1 VLASLGQAVAGNWAG
16 FLALRFLAGV
26 VGSPPISIFGG
37 VIADLFEGEVVRGRV
52 MMYWYVC
59 VYPCFVL
66 SFFLFVSILT
76 HLKNVLFFLPLNVDR
91 NCTDKPVS

>member
-1 VLASLGQAVAGNWAG
+1 VLVTGAALFVLASLGQAVAGNWAG

-59 VYPCFVL
+59 LFNPCL
-66 SFFLFVSILT
+66 SPSFFFLFLLVFILT
-76 HLKNVLFFLPLNVDR
+76 HLGFYSSFL
-91 NCTDKPVS
+91 

>member
-1 VLASLGQAVAGNWAG
+1 VLVTGAALFVLASLGQAVAGNWAG

-37 VIADLFEGEVVRGRV
+37 VIADLYEGEVVRGRV

-59 VYPCFVL
+59 LAPVCLFRFSFVSFSFLFSLIWALIL
-66 SFFLFVSILT
+66 SFFEY
-76 HLKNVLFFLPLNVDR
+76 
-91 NCTDKPVS
+91 